1 MPPKK
6 DMIILTE
13 GGREN
18 GFGHI
23 TRCISIANA
32 FQSKGVNINFIVHG
46 DNSVKSLLS
55 DFKYSIYNWI
65 DGFNKIELLVK
76 DSLLV
81 LIDSIQVS
89 NKKIINISKLDT
101 VVIHIDD
108 DEQRNI
114 INSGFILD
122 WTINRESSF
131 KLSERKSKV
140 TYLLGSKYT
149 PLRSAFYGNYTKFI
163 INDTISQIMI
173 TFGGSDI
180 RNMTPRILNMLV
192 DYYPKVRKK
201 VVIGDGCYNIN
212 YIKSFSDENTSFVFD
227 ASAHTMVKIMNE
239 SDIAIASGGQTLYE
253 LAKVGIPTIAIILV
267 ENAMHD
273 TNGWEKAGFLKN
285 AGWYCDKEI
294 IKNVYKE
301 IIHLQSKIERKRMS
315 DNGARFIGK
324 NGANLLAGT
333 ILKRI

>member
-1 MPPKK
+1 MHSKK

-13 GGREN
+13 GGKEN

-23 TRCISIANA
+23 ARCISIASA
-32 FQSKGVNINFIVHG
+32 FQSKGVDINFIVYG

-55 DFKYSIYNWI
+55 NFTHSIYNWI
-65 DGFNKIELLVK
+65 DDFNKTESLVK

-81 LIDSIQVS
+81 LIDSIHVS
-89 NKKIINISKLDT
+89 NEKIINISKLDT
-101 VVIHIDD
+101 TVIHIDD

-114 INSGFILD
+114 INNGFILD

-131 KLSERKSKV
+131 ERKSKV

-149 PLRSAFYGNYTKFI
+149 PLRAEFYDHHAEFTVN
-163 INDTISQIMI
+163 NTISQILI

-192 DYYPKVRKK
+192 DYYPRIKKK
-201 VVIGDGCYNIN
+201 VVIGGGCYNID
-212 YIKSFSDENTSFVFD
+212 YIKSFSDENTSFVFN
-227 ASAHTMVKIMNE
+227 ASAYTMVKIMRE

-253 LAKVGIPTIAIILV
+253 LAKVGVPTIAIIVV

-273 TNGWEKAGFLKN
+273 TNGWERAGFLKN

-301 IIHLQSKIERKRMS
+301 IIHLESKTERKRMS
-315 DNGARFIGK
+315 NNGTRCIGK

-333 ILKRI
+333 ILKHI